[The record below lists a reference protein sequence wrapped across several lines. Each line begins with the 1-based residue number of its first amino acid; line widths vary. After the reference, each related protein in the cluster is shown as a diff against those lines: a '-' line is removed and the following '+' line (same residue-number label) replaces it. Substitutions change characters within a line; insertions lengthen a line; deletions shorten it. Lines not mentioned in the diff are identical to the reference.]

1 MRIESIG
8 INMQNFTIDVNTSI
22 ADSNESFSE
31 IIDELSDEMSKTDT
45 DVEHT
50 KPMDY
55 FLSEAEISLG
65 LKKADMFPVV
75 FAVEELSY
83 LSSQNHG
90 DNRQTIENTK
100 VFVGV
105 LSITSCIVLYRF
117 TLGYDL

>member
-8 INMQNFTIDVNTSI
+8 MNMQNFTIDANTSI
-22 ADSNESFSE
+22 VDNNESFSE

-55 FLSEAEISLG
+55 FLSETEISLG

-83 LSSQNHG
+83 LSSKNHG
-90 DNRQTIENTK
+90 ENRQSLMNKAIKAYNNSMGIYE
-100 VFVGV
+100 
-105 LSITSCIVLYRF
+105 
-117 TLGYDL
+117 

>member
-50 KPMDY
+50 KRGCKNLCV
-55 FLSEAEISLG
+55 FRKLS
-65 LKKADMFPVV
+65 P
-75 FAVEELSY
+75 
-83 LSSQNHG
+83 H
-90 DNRQTIENTK
+90 
-100 VFVGV
+100 
-105 LSITSCIVLYRF
+105 
-117 TLGYDL
+117 

>member
-1 MRIESIG
+1 
-8 INMQNFTIDVNTSI
+8 
-22 ADSNESFSE
+22 
-31 IIDELSDEMSKTDT
+31 MSKTDT

-83 LSSQNHG
+83 LSSQNLG
-90 DNRQTIENTK
+90 DNRQNLMNKAIKAYNNSMGIFE
-100 VFVGV
+100 
-105 LSITSCIVLYRF
+105 
-117 TLGYDL
+117 

>member
-1 MRIESIG
+1 MRIEAIG
-8 INMQNFTIDVNTSI
+8 INMQSFTVDENTSI
-22 ADSNESFSE
+22 ADNNESFSE

-83 LSSQNHG
+83 LSSQNNG
-90 DNRQTIENTK
+90 DNRQNLMNKAIKAYNNSMGIFE
-100 VFVGV
+100 
-105 LSITSCIVLYRF
+105 
-117 TLGYDL
+117 